1 MHACDHQSRG
11 NLNRTRFFSVGQ
23 VKYNLCRHRCH
34 ALLNEME
41 SYDLR
46 EFKCKLPRELWTHV
60 TNFLLGSA
68 KEELV
73 NIFLKLK
80 CPSILPVALGELMLK
95 YKHIWYFESETGS
108 GSHTKYHHF
117 LTKFVLPYTKMY
129 LESHPKKFSKVNL
142 IGSIVNQK
150 QHKAYSF
157 FCHVFK
163 AFNPVGQR
171 HITSYINVKPNTRA
185 IDLEGKFLSDWDAML
200 IADEIQHNTELESIY
215 LEYNCIGDI
224 GCEAIF
230 RALRHNN
237 TLFTLRMPYNQL
249 SDASAIMISEF
260 LEENSSLTSLS
271 LHHNK
276 FSSSS
281 RSKVR
286 KAWKNRSFGLNI

>member
-1 MHACDHQSRG
+1 
-11 NLNRTRFFSVGQ
+11 
-23 VKYNLCRHRCH
+23 
-34 ALLNEME
+34 ME

-46 EFKCKLPRELWTHV
+46 DFKCKLPRELWAHV
-60 TNFLLGSA
+60 TTFLLGNA
-68 KEELV
+68 KDELV

-80 CPSILPVALGELMLK
+80 TPSLLPVTVGELLLK
-95 YKHIWYFESETGS
+95 YKDVWYFEFEAGS
-108 GSHTKYHHF
+108 VSHTKYHHF
-117 LTKFVLPYTKMY
+117 LIKFALPYTKKY
-129 LESHPKKFSKVNL
+129 LESHSKKFSRVNL